1 MKSSRDVSAVKSMA
15 PFELQLCDIQGRL
28 YELAIRK
35 GYDSVDFST
44 KFVRSATAEFL
55 DLPYDRLQWAGEEY
69 ILADLLAETPV
80 AMVDAPTF
88 TDEEAFWIGYTY
100 RYWHLFTGENSR
112 EIEAQADAVTMME
125 CYMGFHTLDV
135 AMAIENLKEL
145 YRQRSQVEKTGE
157 QDVLDKDV

>member
-1 MKSSRDVSAVKSMA
+1 MRSMA

-35 GYDSVDFST
+35 GYDGVDFST
-44 KFVRSATAEFL
+44 KFMRSATAAFL

-69 ILADLLAETPV
+69 ILADLLAEMPV
-80 AMVDAPTF
+80 ARAEGTTF

-112 EIEAQADAVTMME
+112 DIEAQSDAITMKE

-145 YRQRSQVEKTGE
+145 SIQRSQVEKTGE
-157 QDVLDKDV
+157 QDVSDNDV

>member
-1 MKSSRDVSAVKSMA
+1 MA

-35 GYDSVDFST
+35 GYDGVDFST
-44 KFVRSATAEFL
+44 KFMRSAIAAFL
-55 DLPYDRLQWAGEEY
+55 DLPYDRPQWAGEEY

-80 AMVDAPTF
+80 ARAEGATF
-88 TDEEAFWIGYTY
+88 TDEESFWIGYTY

-112 EIEAQADAVTMME
+112 DIEAQLNAITMKE

-145 YRQRSQVEKTGE
+145 YRQRSQVEKKVE
-157 QDVLDKDV
+157 QDISDNNV

>member
-1 MKSSRDVSAVKSMA
+1 MA

-35 GYDSVDFST
+35 GYDGVDFST
-44 KFVRSATAEFL
+44 KFMRSATAAFF
-55 DLPYDRLQWAGEEY
+55 DLSYDWLQWVGEEY
-69 ILADLLAETPV
+69 ILADLLAEMPV
-80 AMVDAPTF
+80 ARAEGTTF
-88 TDEEAFWIGYTY
+88 MDEEAFWIGYTY

-145 YRQRSQVEKTGE
+145 YRQRYQVEKTGE
-157 QDVLDKDV
+157 QNVSDNDV

>member
-1 MKSSRDVSAVKSMA
+1 MKLSLEMCEVRNLTS
-15 PFELQLCDIQGRL
+15 FELQLCDIQGRL

-35 GYDSVDFST
+35 GYDGVDFST
-44 KFVRSATAEFL
+44 KFMRSATAAFL

-69 ILADLLAETPV
+69 ILANLLAETPV
-80 AMVDAPTF
+80 ALADAPTF

-112 EIEAQADAVTMME
+112 EIELQADAATMKE
-125 CYMGFHTLDV
+125 CYLGFHILDM

-145 YRQRSQVEKTGE
+145 YRQRLQFEK
-157 QDVLDKDV
+157 